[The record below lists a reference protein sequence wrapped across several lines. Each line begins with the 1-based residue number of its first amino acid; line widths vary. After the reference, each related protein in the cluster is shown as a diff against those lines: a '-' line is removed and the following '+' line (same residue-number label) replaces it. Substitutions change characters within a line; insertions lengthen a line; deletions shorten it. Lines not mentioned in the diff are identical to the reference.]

1 MGRTHPL
8 PGLFSADRP
17 PDQMD
22 KKRIMENP
30 VGPAGKQSAQA
41 TLRMDA
47 GNRMSGAAQR
57 GAGFGARVMML
68 AALSLPL
75 AACGIPDGS
84 GNRVTLSDAP
94 PSAQSTP
101 SEGIMQARTCMR
113 DSHVLNRI
121 RFGIAVHSD
130 GTGKSSYG
138 YEGATGSFLPQGTA
152 AIWASEAVIR
162 AGGLSMNYY
171 ELNTER
177 ALRQFGGASLDSALA
192 TQQQTRVPNFIIST
206 AFTALDFIGGP
217 SVDVRA
223 GGIGPYYNVRG
234 ASLEVSA
241 EMYRPGDRMTMA
253 ISSLNRQVFYRDAG
267 VGVARLF
274 GKGKGELVTGTI
286 GFTDQQRLQEA
297 TRDVIALAVA
307 DVLASMP
314 IVPDDCRQMVENL
327 KANHKAKANED
338 RPQERPAGG
347 SHKGPEAAPAPA
359 QTPRNPAPQAPVSGD
374 QGVPDKAR
382 RNRN

>member
-1 MGRTHPL
+1 
-8 PGLFSADRP
+8 
-17 PDQMD
+17 
-22 KKRIMENP
+22 MENS
-30 VGPAGKQSAQA
+30 VGSSAIRTAPAI
-41 TLRMDA
+41 A
-47 GNRMSGAAQR
+47 GAGVPRCLARR
-57 GAGFGARVMML
+57 GAFGVKV
-68 AALSLPL
+68 ALVAGLVLPL
-75 AACGIPDGS
+75 AGCGIPLGTGS
-84 GNRVTLSDAP
+84 RVKLSEPP
-94 PSAQSTP
+94 PSMQSTP
-101 SEGIMQARTCMR
+101 SQPIMQALMCIH
-113 DSHVLNRI
+113 DSRVLNRI

-130 GTGKSSYG
+130 GTGKSQFG

-177 ALRQFGGASLDSALA
+177 ALRQFGGSNLDTALA

-217 SVDVRA
+217 SVNLRA
-223 GGIGPYYNVRG
+223 SGIGPYYDVRG

-253 ISSLNRQVFYRDAG
+253 ISSLNRQVFYKESGIG
-267 VGVARLF
+267 VGRIF
-274 GKGKGELVTGTI
+274 GKGKGELVTGSI

-314 IVPDDCRQMVENL
+314 IVPDDCRRLVENL
-327 KANHKAKANED
+327 KTARNE
-338 RPQERPAGG
+338 
-347 SHKGPEAAPAPA
+347 PAPVERL
-359 QTPRNPAPQAPVSGD
+359 QSTREQDRNQRRDSQPGLPQDPQNPGLQPSRMPPQGD
-374 QGVPDKAR
+374 P
-382 RNRN
+382 NRGQRP